1 MSRNG
6 SCMDEIHFAFG
17 RMADL
22 DNNDMSNDPKRSSL
36 LSTKVSPT
44 SAVLCISHYHYLC
57 SWDCRGSAHD
67 DRGTR
72 SDDGV

>member
-17 RMADL
+17 RMAVL
-22 DNNDMSNDPKRSSL
+22 DNDVVINDPKRSSL
-36 LSTKVSPT
+36 LSTKVSST
-44 SAVLCISHYHYLC
+44 SEVLCISHYHDLC
-57 SWDCRGSAHD
+57 AWDCRGSAHD
-67 DRGTR
+67 DRGAR